1 MVLLF
6 LLLKSNM
13 RKLALHVDPLDN
25 VATVFFNDCKDGTE
39 VEVSN
44 KDGSIEK
51 IKCIGDVPFGHKIAY
66 TEIKKGE
73 KIMKYGE
80 CIGGALRDIKKG
92 EYVHV
97 HNLEA
102 LRGRGD
108 K

>member
-1 MVLLF
+1 
-6 LLLKSNM
+6 M

-25 VATVFFNDCKDGTE
+25 VCTVFFNDCKDGTD

-44 KDGSIEK
+44 KDGSIEV

-66 TEIKKGE
+66 TDIKKGE

-80 CIGGALRDIKKG
+80 CIGGALCDIKKG